1 MDNESP
7 NRIDVEFSIEWA
19 RDNPDLFAAQYNE
32 FFCTHA
38 DGWTVTS
45 RARSGFLTLIAD
57 RVWADSTKGA
67 GAP

>member
-32 FFCTHA
+32 FFVHTRT
-38 DGWTVTS
+38 GG
-45 RARSGFLTLIAD
+45 R
-57 RVWADSTKGA
+57 
-67 GAP
+67 